1 MSAIC
6 GASCIKSIS
15 LALLLLCAQ
24 RVHNKHIGSLSS
36 AAEKERRLFA
46 SLSLVCCLL
55 HFSDARAPPVIAL
68 SSLLLLERGVSIT
81 RAANSSPNHIK
92 ILFKKLRELK
102 KKTDKQNSGILMRN
116 STNLIFTFTFLQSIY
131 LHSNFMCRNK

>member
-1 MSAIC
+1 VSAIC

-68 SSLLLLERGVSIT
+68 SSLLLLERRVSIT
-81 RAANSSPNHIK
+81 RAANFSPNHIK
-92 ILFKKLRELK
+92 FLSKKLREL

-116 STNLIFTFTFLQSIY
+116 SKFYKSDFYFHLFAIHL
-131 LHSNFMCRNK
+131 